1 MTKHVALSPMSF
13 PSLGRVLAVVIL
25 SLLFAGCILDSSGP
39 PDATLSS
46 LTSSGGDLD
55 QVFQSIQTSYTASAN
70 FLQASITVTPTTA
83 DPNATVTVNGTAVI
97 SGQPSQAIA
106 LVEGEN
112 AIIIVVTGADGS
124 TTVSYS
130 LTVTRASAASFAQQA
145 YLKASNA
152 EGDDFFG
159 RNVAVSGDTLVVGA
173 TGEDSSAAGGEGD
186 NSAPSAGAAY
196 VFVRAGGVWSQQ
208 AYLKAS
214 NAEGDDRFGIS
225 VAISGDTLVVG
236 ATL

>member
-1 MTKHVALSPMSF
+1 MTKHVALSPTSF

-25 SLLFAGCILDSSGP
+25 SLLFAGCIDDSSGP

-46 LTSSGGDLD
+46 LTSSSGDLD
-55 QVFQSIQTSYTASAN
+55 QVFQSSQTSYTASLN
-70 FLQASITVTPTTA
+70 FLQTSITVTPTTA

-106 LVEGEN
+106 LVEGTN
-112 AIIIVVTGADGS
+112 AILIVVTGADGS

-152 EGDDFFG
+152 EGFDSFG
-159 RNVAVSGDTLVVGA
+159 VN
-173 TGEDSSAAGGEGD
+173 
-186 NSAPSAGAAY
+186 
-196 VFVRAGGVWSQQ
+196 
-208 AYLKAS
+208 
-214 NAEGDDRFGIS
+214 

-236 ATL
+236 ASGEDSSAAGGEADNSALGAGAAYTWQ